1 MFVINGNLVCAVGVI
16 ELAGMIDVQSVDV
29 PVLLRVPG
37 SVNGAGTA
45 GVQINIVDQSGHS
58 ILFSPVPAREPFG
71 LKSS

>member
-1 MFVINGNLVCAVGVI
+1 MIDRNFMRAVGII
-16 ELAGMIDVQSVDV
+16 ELAGMINVQPVDV
-29 PVLLRVPG
+29 PMLLRVPG
-37 SVNGAGTA
+37 AVNGAGTA